1 MSSLHNEFINTYCNM
16 ACSEQFRRNYEYSW
30 FGIDRSD
37 EVSAIRGYLL
47 HDNVGIDYLNQVVSK
62 KFQKTQ
68 FVLKFAS
75 VFCHQKPRVKRT
87 NNNNLLNPG
96 DTAGCELGDLFV
108 LFLLMDGND
117 NVHYSAGSIF
127 QAKLIA
133 KLDSKTQRYL
143 YDYDNNFAL
152 PKYVCAGRGL
162 HSDIR
167 KMPTYAEGRANAFRY
182 LILNPTSG
190 VEHITARHSPWTNNY
205 QLRWSTFIDGLLS
218 GVDGLKVNLD
228 DNKGSSWDEIVKDL
242 LWVVANIKKNKPPRG
257 NNDAVKIA
265 TGLFNNYSN
274 IKERCAVYDEAGED
288 GMPLM
293 LIIAHAPDYKGDV
306 VNY

>member
-1 MSSLHNEFINTYCNM
+1 MSSLHNDFINTYCNI
-16 ACSEQFRRNYEYSW
+16 ACLAHFRREYENSW
-30 FGIDRSD
+30 VDIDRSH
-37 EVSAIRGYLL
+37 EVSAIREYLL
-47 HDNVGIDYLNQVVSK
+47 NDNVGIDYLNHMVSTE
-62 KFQKTQ
+62 FQNTQ

-75 VFCHQKPRVKRT
+75 VFCHQKPGVKRT
-87 NNNNLLNPG
+87 ENNKLLNPG
-96 DTAGCELGDLFV
+96 DTPGCELGDLFV

-127 QAKLIA
+127 QAKLTA
-133 KLDSKTQRYL
+133 KLDSKTQRHL
-143 YDYDNNFAL
+143 YDYDNEFVL
-152 PKYVCAGRGL
+152 PKYICAGRKL
-162 HSDIR
+162 HSNIR

-182 LILNPTSG
+182 LILNPSCG
-190 VEHITARHSPWTNNY
+190 VERITARHSPWTNNY

-228 DNKGSSWDEIVKDL
+228 SNTGSSWDEIVKDL
-242 LWVVANIKKNKPPRG
+242 LWVVANVKKNKPPRG

-274 IKERCAVYDEAGED
+274 IKERCAIYDEGGEY

-306 VNY
+306 INY